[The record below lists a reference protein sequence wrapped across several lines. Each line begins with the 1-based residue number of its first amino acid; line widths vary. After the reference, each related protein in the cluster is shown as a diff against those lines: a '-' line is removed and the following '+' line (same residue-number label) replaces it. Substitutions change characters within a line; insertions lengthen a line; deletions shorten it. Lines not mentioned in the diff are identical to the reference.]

1 MGGFAFHFQGHYWQI
16 TGRKSRSH
24 SRVSCG
30 FLVAFSNWLWL
41 ECAMEQKPISK
52 ADRKAEQKI
61 CGFHACMALFHNR
74 PQDIIRAYVT
84 EGTRKAFGSMLKFCA
99 ETRLAYHIVE
109 PADLAKIA
117 ESDHTEG
124 VCILAKMPKHPDFNT
139 FLKNSAEL
147 TSPPPSDAA
156 TASDLRPHV
165 VLWLVGVENP
175 HNVGAILRSAAHFG
189 VAAVLVTPAT
199 PSATASPSSDGWR
212 LSGAAIR
219 IAEGGAEHV
228 PVIVAPG
235 SVADTA
241 RDLKRKGGFM
251 LYATTG
257 NPKAH
262 DIWTT
267 EIKHPCVIA
276 LGAEGAGLPDI
287 VLKSADATL
296 RLAGT
301 GKVESLNVSV
311 AAGVIAAAATRI
323 IRESQ

>member
-1 MGGFAFHFQGHYWQI
+1 
-16 TGRKSRSH
+16 
-24 SRVSCG
+24 
-30 FLVAFSNWLWL
+30 
-41 ECAMEQKPISK
+41 
-52 ADRKAEQKI
+52 
-61 CGFHACMALFHNR
+61 MALFHNR

-117 ESDHTEG
+117 ESDHNEG

-147 TSPPPSDAA
+147 TPSPASGT
-156 TASDLRPHV
+156 TAESEESGIPPHV

-189 VAAVLVTPAT
+189 VAAVLVTPAA

-257 NPKAH
+257 HAKGH
-262 DIWTT
+262 DIWST

-323 IRESQ
+323 VRVVQ

>member
-1 MGGFAFHFQGHYWQI
+1 
-16 TGRKSRSH
+16 
-24 SRVSCG
+24 
-30 FLVAFSNWLWL
+30 
-41 ECAMEQKPISK
+41 MEQKPISK

-61 CGFHACMALFHNR
+61 CGFHACMAVFHNR

-99 ETRLAYHIVE
+99 QNRLAYHVVE
-109 PADLAKIA
+109 PADLAKVA

-124 VCILAKMPKHPDFNT
+124 VCILAKIPKHPDFNT
-139 FLKNSAEL
+139 FLKNSNQAP
-147 TSPPPSDAA
+147 TDAPP
-156 TASDLRPHV
+156 RV

-175 HNVGAILRSAAHFG
+175 HNVGAILRTAAHFG
-189 VAAVLVTPAT
+189 ISAVLVTPAA
-199 PSATASPSSDGWR
+199 SANSAATRPDGWS

-228 PVIVAPG
+228 PVIVADG
-235 SVADTA
+235 SIVDTA

-251 LYATTG
+251 LYATSG
-257 NPKAH
+257 HAKGH
-262 DIWTT
+262 DLWTT
-267 EIKHPCVIA
+267 EIKYPCVIA
-276 LGAEGAGLPDI
+276 LGAEGLGLPET

-311 AAGVIAAAATRI
+311 AAGVIAAAATRAI
-323 IRESQ
+323 HAPQ

>member
-1 MGGFAFHFQGHYWQI
+1 
-16 TGRKSRSH
+16 
-24 SRVSCG
+24 
-30 FLVAFSNWLWL
+30 
-41 ECAMEQKPISK
+41 MEQKPISK

-61 CGFHACMALFHNR
+61 CGFHACMAVFHNR

-99 ETRLAYHIVE
+99 QNRLAYHVVE
-109 PADLAKIA
+109 PADLAKVA

-124 VCILAKMPKHPDFNT
+124 VCILAKIPKHPDFNT
-139 FLKNSAEL
+139 FLKNSNQAP
-147 TSPPPSDAA
+147 TDAPP
-156 TASDLRPHV
+156 RV

-175 HNVGAILRSAAHFG
+175 HNVGAILRTAAHFG
-189 VAAVLVTPAT
+189 IAAVLVTPAA
-199 PSATASPSSDGWR
+199 SANPAATRPDGWS

-228 PVIVAPG
+228 PVIVADG
-235 SVADTA
+235 SIIDTA

-251 LYATTG
+251 LYATSG
-257 NPKAH
+257 HAKGR
-262 DIWTT
+262 DLWTT
-267 EIKHPCVIA
+267 EIKYPCVIA
-276 LGAEGAGLPDI
+276 LGAEGLGLPES

-311 AAGVIAAAATRI
+311 AAGVIAAAATRTI
-323 IRESQ
+323 HAPE

>member
-1 MGGFAFHFQGHYWQI
+1 
-16 TGRKSRSH
+16 
-24 SRVSCG
+24 
-30 FLVAFSNWLWL
+30 
-41 ECAMEQKPISK
+41 MEQKPISK

-84 EGTRKAFGSMLKFCA
+84 EGTRKAFGPMLKFCA
-99 ETRLAYHIVE
+99 QNRLAYHLVE
-109 PADLAKIA
+109 PADLAKVA

-124 VCILAKMPKHPDFNT
+124 VCILAKMPKYPNFNT
-139 FLKNSAEL
+139 FLRSSEQLSAQL
-147 TSPPPSDAA
+147 SSSSTSDGPAHLEAP
-156 TASDLRPHV
+156 PHV

-189 VAAVLVTPAT
+189 IAAVLVTPAG
-199 PSATASPSSDGWR
+199 PAAARPDGWS

-228 PVIVAPG
+228 PVIVAEG
-235 SVADTA
+235 NVADTA

-251 LYATTG
+251 LYATSG
-257 NPKAH
+257 HAKGH
-262 DIWTT
+262 DLWTT
-267 EIKHPCVIA
+267 EIKYPCVIA
-276 LGAEGAGLPDI
+276 LGAEGLGLPEA

-323 IRESQ
+323 IRAPL